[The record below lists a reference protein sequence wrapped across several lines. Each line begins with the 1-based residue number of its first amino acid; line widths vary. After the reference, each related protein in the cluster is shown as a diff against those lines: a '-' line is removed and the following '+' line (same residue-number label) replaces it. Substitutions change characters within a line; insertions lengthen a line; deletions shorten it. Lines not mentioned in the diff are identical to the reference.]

1 MRERLIVALD
11 VPEPAQAQAIVDEL
25 KGLVSFYKIGFWLLF
40 KPGTDQLIDRL
51 VAAGHRVFIDYKL
64 YDIGE
69 TVRMAVH
76 ALAQRGVSLVTVHG
90 DPAIM
95 RAAIAGRGDSALKIF
110 AISVLTS
117 LDDAAV
123 ADMGYA
129 HSVADLIALR
139 VRQAVA
145 CGLDGM
151 IASPQDNPAHLRALG
166 GNPGFLI
173 ATPGIRPRGIATDDH
188 ARHASPGEAIARG
201 ADYLVVGRPILNA
214 PAGRRAMAETIIADM
229 EQAAQTHAKPALH

>member
-1 MRERLIVALD
+1 MPDISDRLIVALD
-11 VPEPAQAQAIVDEL
+11 VPSPTEARTVVEEL
-25 KGLVSFYKIGFWLLF
+25 EGLVSFYKIGFWLLF
-40 KPGTDQLIDRL
+40 KPGTDALIDWL
-51 VAAGHRVFIDYKL
+51 VASGHRVFIDYKL

-95 RAAIAGRGDSALKIF
+95 RAAIDGRGDSALKIF

-123 ADMGYA
+123 AEMGYA
-129 HSVADLIALR
+129 HGVKDLIALR
-139 VRQAVA
+139 VKQAVA
-145 CGLDGM
+145 CGLDGI
-151 IASPQDNPAHLRALG
+151 IASPHDNPAELRALG
-166 GNPGFLI
+166 GNPKLLI
-173 ATPGIRPRGIATDDH
+173 GTPGIRPRGTTTDDH
-188 ARHASPGEAIARG
+188 ARHATPGEAIARG

-214 PAGRRAMAETIIADM
+214 PSGRRAMASAIIADM
-229 EQAAQTHAKPALH
+229 QAGAAELGKR

>member
-11 VPEPAQAQAIVDEL
+11 VPEPAQAQAVVDEL
-25 KGLVSFYKIGFWLLF
+25 EGLISFYKIGFWLLF

-69 TVRMAVH
+69 TVRMAVN

-95 RAAIAGRGDSALKIF
+95 RAAVDGRGDSALKIF

-129 HSVADLIALR
+129 LSVKDLIALR
-139 VRQAVA
+139 VKQAVA
-145 CGLDGM
+145 CGLDGI
-151 IASPQDNPAHLRALG
+151 IASPHDNPADLRAQG
-166 GNPGFLI
+166 GYPNLLI
-173 ATPGIRPRGIATDDH
+173 ATPGIRPRGTTTDDH
-188 ARHASPGEAIARG
+188 ARHATPGEAIARG
-201 ADYLVVGRPILNA
+201 ADYIVVGRPILNA
-214 PAGRRAMAETIIADM
+214 PQGRRAMAEAIVADM
-229 EQAAQTHAKPALH
+229 ERAGRKDVLF